1 MATKADLRNKVLRY
15 LSVLPEGQNAS
26 SHQTTVTELAI
37 DQAQAELE
45 TKGIAWWSTSTIPN
59 DAMTAYAR
67 FVAARVALELLDPER
82 AAPYVMGE
90 GGALAELRSI
100 TAKAPQSA
108 PNRACYF

>member
-15 LSVLPEGQNAS
+15 LSVLPEGQDAS
-26 SHQTTVTELAI
+26 PHQETVVGDAI

-45 TKGIAWWSTSTIPN
+45 TKGVAYWSLTTIPN

-82 AAPYVMGE
+82 AGPYVAGE

-108 PNRACYF
+108 PARHCYF